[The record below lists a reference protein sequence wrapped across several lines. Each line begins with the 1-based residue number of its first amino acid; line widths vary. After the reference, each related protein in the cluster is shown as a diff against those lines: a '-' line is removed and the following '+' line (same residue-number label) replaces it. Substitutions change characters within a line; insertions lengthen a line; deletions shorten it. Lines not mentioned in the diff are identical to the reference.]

1 MKGAGSFSF
10 LFSEKKWRNNYDQFL
25 CPKTRQQS
33 VGSKKKHA
41 KTITICEPEKTRLQ
55 SFVPRKRRKKLRYV
69 QHVLKI
75 KNILHIQKNNAQM
88 CLYIYMIICVYIH
101 KYIYVYCQYICIC
114 IRRYVYV
121 YIYIYVCVYLRL
133 RCMPCPD
140 ISTKST
146 NNMGYCPWPLEGENS
161 MKGYGFSFLF
171 PSSFLPLSLLFLSYS
186 SLIPCL
192 SSFFRFPQFFLSC
205 SSLFSFPL
213 VRSSLLLS
221 SS

>member
-1 MKGAGSFSF
+1 M
-10 LFSEKKWRNNYDQFL
+10 
-25 CPKTRQQS
+25 
-33 VGSKKKHA
+33 
-41 KTITICEPEKTRLQ
+41 
-55 SFVPRKRRKKLRYV
+55 
-69 QHVLKI
+69 
-75 KNILHIQKNNAQM
+75 
-88 CLYIYMIICVYIH
+88 YIVS
-101 KYIYVYCQYICIC
+101 IYVF
-114 IRRYVYV
+114 VYV
-121 YIYIYVCVYLRL
+121 DMSMYIYICVCVYLRL

-213 VRSSLLLS
+213 VRSSCPFLS
-221 SS
+221 SFPLPFLFLIQICSSIFINTELRRHSDTAPNNKKTIVFSAGQDKEFWRCLIYCTYVNM